1 MAVFAALDLKGFH
14 PENMLE
20 HFKTFS
26 GMGRRF
32 QKVTEFN
39 GVKVYDDYAHHP
51 EEIGTTLK
59 SLSAYKQGRIVAVF
73 QPHRFSRLQSLWND
87 FLKVFDFVDK
97 IFVTDVFNA
106 CEEPIEGVNSE
117 RFVKELQHKD
127 KTYVGGDMQ
136 AVAEKIYPE
145 LKSGDLVITLGCGD
159 VYKVSRMMIKKL
171 KEQGYEAE

>member
-1 MAVFAALDLKGFH
+1 
-14 PENMLE
+14 
-20 HFKTFS
+20 
-26 GMGRRF
+26 MGRRF

-59 SLSAYKQGRIVAVF
+59 SLSAYKEGRIVAVF

-97 IFVTDVFNA
+97 IFVTDVFHA

-145 LKSGDLVITLGCGD
+145 LKSGDLVITLGAGT
-159 VYKVSRMMIKKL
+159 VTQVGGILKKISE
-171 KEQGYEAE
+171 KN